1 VSSTLSCSLELA
13 PDRLDSGRLVDGE
26 RLGDTFDD
34 LPVEE
39 EQIKKFPKKV
49 SQRLCQHRV
58 FWFRQLI
65 HNDVC
70 YS

>member
-1 VSSTLSCSLELA
+1 
-13 PDRLDSGRLVDGE
+13 
-26 RLGDTFDD
+26 
-34 LPVEE
+34 VEE